1 MSTSFLP
8 STEEI
13 ALAFADEI
21 ASLGGSVSD
30 SYDDGRR
37 LFMRAILPPDTD
49 VRPGD
54 TVNAGVALQTTGPIV
69 GVYPYTFRR
78 VCTNGAIAAHVTHA
92 KQIARVEVTTPIHV
106 TVATSEAIRL
116 AVRECAKPE
125 AVTAVRDEIVRAS
138 MIKAQ
143 LMLHVLPLLSRHPSP
158 LTAEMLRR
166 LTDEFARAGDDTL
179 YGVMNAITAVARE
192 TRDPETRWELEAYGG
207 GIPALARQVPPRPS
221 RQHELITV

>member
-1 MSTSFLP
+1 MFTSFLP

-21 ASLGGSVSD
+21 ATLCGSVSD

-37 LFMRAILPPDTD
+37 LFMRAILPPETE

-54 TVNAGVALQTTGPIV
+54 ALRAGVALQTTGPIV

-92 KQIARVEVTTPIHV
+92 RLVARVEVATPIHV
-106 TVATSEAIRL
+106 TVATNEAIRL
-116 AVRECAKPE
+116 AVRECATAE
-125 AVTAVRDEIVRAS
+125 AVATVRDEIVRAS
-138 MIKAQ
+138 MMKAQ
-143 LMLHVLPLLSRHPSP
+143 LMLHVLPLLSRHPSQ
-158 LTAEMLRR
+158 LTAEMLRM

-192 TRDPETRWELEAYGG
+192 TRDPEARWQLETYGG
-207 GIPALARQVPPRPS
+207 GIPALARQAPHRPS
-221 RQHELITV
+221 ADRELIGA

>member
-21 ASLGGSVSD
+21 ATLGGAVSD

-37 LFMRAILPPDTD
+37 LFLRATLPPEME

-54 TVNAGVALQTTGPIV
+54 VLRAGVALQTTGPIV

-92 KQIARVEVTTPIHV
+92 RHVARVEVTTPIHAA
-106 TVATSEAIRL
+106 VAASEAIRL
-116 AVRECAKPE
+116 AVRQCATPE

-138 MIKAQ
+138 MERAQ
-143 LMLHVLPLLSRHPSP
+143 FMIHVLPLLSRQPSP

-166 LTDEFARAGDDTL
+166 LTDEFARAADDTL

-192 TRDPETRWELEAYGG
+192 TRDPEMRWQLEAYGG
-207 GIPALARQVPPRPS
+207 GIPAVAGRGRDRASGQRA
-221 RQHELITV
+221 LIAV